1 MKFGIEA
8 FFALNCPSCGAP
20 LDRRGLCS
28 ACLESLFPE
37 RRGGAV
43 FFGRYARLQRLVKA
57 VKYRQ
62 HWAALEVVAE
72 RLSARV
78 RATDWP
84 LTAVT
89 FVPSFFWRA
98 WTRGGYTPSLLASLI
113 GHALGL
119 PVKRALRRVRYTPSQ
134 TRRTF
139 RKALPQIFAARPSG
153 PEVWLLV
160 DDVYTSGTTFRRA
173 AEALLDAGAKEVY
186 GLFIAVADP
195 ARLDVLPYRRDRHP
209 REGR

>member
-1 MKFGIEA
+1 MKLDLEA
-8 FFALNCPSCGAP
+8 FFALNCPSCGAR

-28 ACLESLFPE
+28 ACLASLFPE

-43 FFGRYARLQRLVKA
+43 YLGRYARLERLVKA

-72 RLSARV
+72 RLGARV

-84 LTAVT
+84 LSAVT
-89 FVPSFFWRA
+89 FVPTFFWRA
-98 WTRGGYTPSLLASLI
+98 WRRGGYTPGLLASAV
-113 GHALGL
+113 GDALGL
-119 PVKRALRRVRYTPSQ
+119 PVRRALRRVRYTPSQ
-134 TRRTF
+134 TRRTL
-139 RKALPQIFAARPSG
+139 RKELPQVFLARPSG
-153 PEVWLLV
+153 PEAWLLV

-173 AEALLDAGAKEVY
+173 AQALLDAGAKEVY

-195 ARLDVLPYRRDRHP
+195 ARLDPLPYRRDRHS
-209 REGR
+209 REGQ